1 MIATVARPGHA
12 LDLVREALEH
22 TTGAVKPRGEHAFMA
37 RCPLHEDNTPSLSVR
52 WKPAR
57 TGDTGGAVF
66 VHCFSCNASAE
77 FITGAISLKVSD
89 LFDNPLPETHAKTIR
104 PNRAPRP
111 PRPAI
116 RVPAQRTRKP
126 ETDHRWER
134 VRVYTYTTTAGL
146 PVQQVIR
153 QECRWDGT
161 RHKRFVQRYRH
172 GRNWEW
178 NAPEGFTLVLYRAR
192 ELHRANTNDW
202 VWLTEG
208 EKDADTAACMG
219 QVATTNANGS
229 GGFPDTLAEQLHG
242 RKVAI
247 VVDRDRAGY
256 QRAATV
262 YSQLQPHAAELVILL
277 PAMCTPKADLTD
289 HVEAGHWNAAAPFG
303 GMTAIGLDE
312 LANHLA
318 ATQEPS

>member
-1 MIATVARPGHA
+1 MIALAARPGHA
-12 LDLVREALEH
+12 LDLVREACER
-22 TTGAVKPRGEHAFMA
+22 TTGTVKARGEHAFMA
-37 RCPLHEDNTPSLSVR
+37 RCPLHQDNTPSLSVR

-57 TGDTGGAVF
+57 SGDAGGAVF
-66 VHCFSCNASAE
+66 LHCFSCDASAE
-77 FITGAISLKVSD
+77 FITAALALKVSD
-89 LFDNPLPETHAKTIR
+89 LFDNPLPETNAKTIR
-104 PNRAPRP
+104 QARVPRP

-116 RVPAQRTRKP
+116 QVAAQRPRKP
-126 ETDHRWER
+126 DSDHHWQR
-134 VRVYTYTTTAGL
+134 VRVYTYTTVAGL

-153 QECRWDGT
+153 QECHCDGT

-178 NAPEGFTLVLYRAR
+178 NAPEGFTPVLYRSR
-192 ELHRANTNDW
+192 ELHRADANDW

-208 EKDADTAACMG
+208 EKDAETAARLG

-229 GGFPDTLAEQLHG
+229 GGFPDTLAEQLRG
-242 RKVAI
+242 RKVAL

-262 YSQLQPHAAELVILL
+262 YSQLQPYAAELVILL
-277 PAMCTPKADLTD
+277 PAIHTPKADLTD
-289 HVEAGHWNAAAPFG
+289 HVETGHWDSADEFG
-303 GMTAIGLDE
+303 GMTVTDLDE

-318 ATQEPS
+318 ATQQPA

>member
-1 MIATVARPGHA
+1 MIATAARPGHA
-12 LDLVREALEH
+12 LDMVREALER
-22 TTGAVKPRGEHAFMA
+22 TTGAVKARGEHAFMA
-37 RCPLHEDNTPSLSVR
+37 RCPLHQDNTPSLSVR

-57 TGDTGGAVF
+57 SGDAGGAVF
-66 VHCFSCNASAE
+66 LHCFSCNASAD
-77 FITGAISLKVSD
+77 FITDALALKVSD
-89 LFDNPLPETHAKTIR
+89 LFDNPLPETSTKPTR
-104 PNRAPRP
+104 PARAPRP

-116 RVPAQRTRKP
+116 RVTAQRTHKP
-126 ETDHRWER
+126 DADHQWQRI
-134 VRVYTYTTTAGL
+134 RVYTYTTETGL

-153 QECRWDGT
+153 QECHCDGT
-161 RHKRFVQRYRH
+161 RHKRFVQRYRN

-178 NAPEGFTLVLYRAR
+178 NAPEGFMPVLYRAR
-192 ELHRANTNDW
+192 ELHRADTNDW

-208 EKDADTAACMG
+208 EKDAETAARMG

-229 GGFPDTLAEQLHG
+229 GGFSDALAEQLRG

-262 YSQLQPHAAELVILL
+262 YSQLQPYAAELVILL
-277 PAMCTPKADLTD
+277 PATHTPKADLTD
-289 HVEAGHWNAAAPFG
+289 HAEAGHWDAAAQFG
-303 GMTAIGLDE
+303 GMTAISLDE
-312 LANHLA
+312 LAKHLA